1 MKNLFTFAFTASFMV
16 GGITASAQTQYTIL
30 NDFTSKLTNAD
41 FSADSPLSGIE
52 KLATY
57 DYDMPDN
64 GAGAGGTG
72 RFGLQAITGWT
83 ANIPSDNIKVM
94 ENSKSDARPD
104 NANAKAAGIF
114 AYNDDS
120 SEAMGVGLGGSYYAP
135 YLSDGKTQ
143 GVGLV
148 AVWGAEAYYTQDVT
162 LPAGAYMLVATVQ
175 NTSGTQ
181 AFDNRFGF
189 VVSDTEKYYST
200 HTAFDADTEWKTDT
214 AFILIDEEKTVKV
227 SFGYK
232 STGAGSAANQHLY
245 YDHINL
251 YEIDKTPLIKDQID
265 ALKKDL
271 LAVMET
277 AEFNGVDTKAEKAI
291 YNDDNATL
299 EQVQK
304 AIDDLNAKIKEAQV
318 DLSAF
323 FLQNPHFDSDT
334 PIEVGICTFAKDKNA
349 NGTQYSGMLPVSNWT
364 ASNAPDFDGPASG
377 VFAVGSKTWVGG
389 KDFLVP
395 ENLSDGSAEGRVLG
409 LVTSWGNTAAY
420 TQGVTMPAG
429 NYTLKFSYYN
439 AGGTQAIAKNLIG
452 FRAGSTEDESAPEY
466 YGSTTTFPVGK
477 WTSETVTFTL
487 DEETEGVFSLG
498 YTAAGTGSGNMP
510 HLFVDGVTLY
520 YAGDMNIDPSL
531 FALQAAVS
539 SARKYQDMSDSF
551 SAELSKTLDEL
562 IEKGDKLVSDNSD
575 DAEANTA
582 AANDINNLLPEIQK
596 NITAYENLATFKD
609 ETLAAAL
616 EKYEPIADLYET
628 LQLLNDDVEAASNDK
643 LWSTEKINETIA
655 SLSATIKNGVQNA
668 FDAAVAGGDVPEGG
682 LCISDLYDQ
691 LGYTYSTSAVSNT
704 DVPDKEWSYGDASNF
719 KTQYGTAE
727 VWNQSPFTVSRTL
740 KDMPA
745 GTYTITAK
753 GIFRT
758 SDNQANADNYDPSS
772 TPEASVFAGHAKTGL
787 TNIATLTL
795 TSDEAIDGWAAL
807 NDAYVP
813 NSQKAAYDLFTDADY
828 TAAIDKSGLAKSVST
843 VLTEAGDLT
852 FGVKADKMDANSWV
866 VWYSF
871 DIKYSPIDADALSN
885 ELAEAVKDA
894 KAYYNENKDDN
905 MNSYGVTQAD
915 IAIEAAENAIGKD
928 NETMAEAIKNADA
941 ALAAMKANVEAYA
954 ACNNAFEALGS
965 AAEDESAQQTPAALK
980 AYEEALAKY
989 NNVAEM
995 STEELVSFT
1004 VELQHAAALFRIP
1017 LYDGASDQNPVD
1029 MTCVIVNPSFED
1041 EEDGLKGWTYYKGQD
1056 TQAADNS
1063 NATYTTEGVDGNKI
1077 FNTWS
1082 SDANMPEDGLYVS
1095 QVLKALPA
1103 GTYQL
1108 TALVASDIDKTV
1120 GISAGSTAEGAKEY
1134 GFAKVI
1140 TNEKTIGEDISAI
1153 FTVNEGEDITIKV
1166 SAKNWF
1172 KADNFRLTYFGS
1184 NSQKET
1190 TGIEGTADQAGDE
1203 IVSIVT
1209 AAGAKVDALV
1219 KGVNIVTYKNGAT
1232 KKVIL
1237 K

>member
-72 RFGLQAITGWT
+72 KFGLQAITGWT

-120 SEAMGVGLGGSYYAP
+120 SEDMGVGLGGSYYAP

-181 AFDNRFGF
+181 AFDNRLGF

-214 AFILIDEEKTVKV
+214 AFILINEEKTVKV

-245 YDHINL
+245 YDNIKL

-277 AEFNGVDTKAEKAI
+277 AEVNGVDTKAEKAI
-291 YNDDNATL
+291 YDDDNATL

-304 AIDDLNAKIKEAQV
+304 AIDDLNAKIKEAQT

-323 FLQNPHFDSDT
+323 FLQNPHFDSDA
-334 PIEVGICTFAKDKNA
+334 PVEVGICTYAKDKEA
-349 NGTQYSGMLPVSNWT
+349 NGTQYSGMQPVSSWV
-364 ASNAPDFDGPASG
+364 SSMPGKDGPASG
-377 VFAVGSKTWVGG
+377 VFAIGSKAFVGG
-389 KDFLVP
+389 KNFLAP
-395 ENLSDGSAEGRVLG
+395 DNLSDGSTEGRVLG
-409 LVTSWGNTAAY
+409 LVASWTATTAY

-429 NYTLKFSYYN
+429 TYTLKFSYYN
-439 AGGTQAIAKNLIG
+439 AGGTQAIGKNLIG
-452 FRAGSTEDESAPEY
+452 FKAGDTEY
-466 YGSTTTFPVGK
+466 YGTSTTFPVGK

-487 DEETEGVFSLG
+487 DEETEGEFSLG
-498 YTAAGTGSGNMP
+498 YTAANAGSDNMP

-551 SAELSKTLDEL
+551 SAELSKKLEEL
-562 IEKGDKLVSDNSD
+562 VEKGDKLVSDNSD

-582 AANDINNLLPEIQK
+582 AANEINNLLPEIQK
-596 NITAYENLATFKD
+596 NITAYENLVAFQ
-609 ETLAAAL
+609 EGALADAL
-616 EKYEPIADLYET
+616 AKYESVTDLYGT
-628 LQLLNDDVEAASNDK
+628 LQYLNDDVEEVNNDK
-643 LWSTEKINETIA
+643 TWSTEKINETIA
-655 SLSATIKNGVQNA
+655 SLSATIKAGVQKA
-668 FDAAVAGGDVPEGG
+668 FDDAVAGGDVPEGG
-682 LCISDLYDQ
+682 LSISELYDQ

-704 DVPDKEWSYGDASNF
+704 NVPDKEWSYGDASNF

-753 GIFRT
+753 GIYRN
-758 SDNQANADNYDPSS
+758 SDSQANADNYDPSK

-795 TSDEAIDGWAAL
+795 TSDEAIDGWL
-807 NDAYVP
+807 NINDAYMP

-871 DIKYSPIDADALSN
+871 DIKYSPIDADVLSN

-894 KAYYNENKDDN
+894 KAYYNENAEDN
-905 MNSYGVTQAD
+905 MNTYGATEAEK
-915 IAIEAAENAIGKD
+915 AIEKAENAIGKD
-928 NETMAEAIKNADA
+928 AETMAAAIKSVDA
-941 ALAAMKANVEAYA
+941 TIAAMKANVEAKA
-954 ACNNAFEALGS
+954 ACENAYTALGE
-965 AAEDESAQQTPAALK
+965 AAEAEDAQQTPAAVN
-980 AYEEALAKY
+980 AYNEANAKY
-989 NNVAEM
+989 ESLAEM
-995 STEELVSFT
+995 TTEELVSLT
-1004 VELQHAAALFRIP
+1004 AELQHAAALFRIP
-1017 LYDGASDQNPVD
+1017 DYNGASDQNPVD
-1029 MTCVIVNPSFED
+1029 MTCAIVNPSFEN

-1082 SDANMPEDGLYVS
+1082 SDANMPEGGLYVS

-1120 GISAGSTAEGAKEY
+1120 GISAGSTAEGAQEY

-1140 TNEKTIGEDISAI
+1140 TNEKNVGEDISAI
-1153 FTVNEGEDITIKV
+1153 FTVKEGEDITIKV
-1166 SAKNWF
+1166 SAHNWF

-1209 AAGAKVDALV
+1209 AAGAKVNALV
-1219 KGVNIVTYKNGAT
+1219 KGVNIVTYKNDVT

>member
-72 RFGLQAITGWT
+72 KFGLQAITGWT

-94 ENSKSDARPD
+94 ENNKSDARPD

-120 SEAMGVGLGGSYYAP
+120 SEDMGVGLGGSYYAP

-181 AFDNRFGF
+181 AFDNRLGF

-214 AFILIDEEKTVKV
+214 AFILINEEKTVKV

-245 YDHINL
+245 YDNIKL

-291 YNDDNATL
+291 YDDDNATL

-304 AIDDLNAKIKEAQV
+304 AIDDLNAKIKEAQT

-323 FLQNPHFDSDT
+323 FLQNPHFDSDS
-334 PIEVGICTFAKDKNA
+334 PVEVGICTYAKDKEA
-349 NGTQYSGMLPVSNWT
+349 NGTQYSGMQPVSSWV
-364 ASNAPDFDGPASG
+364 SSMPGKDGPASG
-377 VFAVGSKTWVGG
+377 VFAIGSKAFVGG
-389 KDFLVP
+389 KDFLAP
-395 ENLSDGSAEGRVLG
+395 DNLSDGSTEGRVLG
-409 LVTSWGNTAAY
+409 LVASWTATTAY

-439 AGGTQAIAKNLIG
+439 AGGTQAISKNLIG
-452 FRAGSTEDESAPEY
+452 FKAGDTEY
-466 YGSTTTFPVGK
+466 YGTSTTFPVGK

-498 YTAAGTGSGNMP
+498 YTAANAGSNNMP

-551 SAELSKTLDEL
+551 SAELSKKLEEL
-562 IEKGDKLVSDNSD
+562 VEKGDKLVSDNSD

-582 AANDINNLLPEIQK
+582 AANEINNLLPEIQK
-596 NITAYENLATFKD
+596 NITAYENLVAFQ
-609 ETLAAAL
+609 EGALADAL
-616 EKYEPIADLYET
+616 AKYESVTDLYGT
-628 LQLLNDDVEAASNDK
+628 LQYLNDDVEEANNDK
-643 LWSTEKINETIA
+643 TWSTEKINETIA
-655 SLSATIKNGVQNA
+655 SLSATIKAGVQKA
-668 FDAAVAGGDVPEGG
+668 FDDAVAGGDVPEGG
-682 LCISDLYDQ
+682 LSISELYDQ

-704 DVPDKEWSYGDASNF
+704 NVPDKEWSYGDASNF

-753 GIFRT
+753 GIYRN
-758 SDNQANADNYDPSS
+758 SDSQANADNYDPSK

-795 TSDEAIDGWAAL
+795 TSDEAIDGWL
-807 NDAYVP
+807 NINDAYMP

-871 DIKYSPIDADALSN
+871 DIKYSPIDADVLSN

-894 KAYYNENKDDN
+894 KAYYNENAEDN
-905 MNSYGVTQAD
+905 MNTYGATEAEK
-915 IAIEAAENAIGKD
+915 AIEKAENAIGKD
-928 NETMAEAIKNADA
+928 AETMAAAIKSVDA
-941 ALAAMKANVEAYA
+941 TIAAMKANVEAKA
-954 ACNNAFEALGS
+954 ACENAYTALGE
-965 AAEDESAQQTPAALK
+965 AAEAEDAQQTTAAVN
-980 AYEEALAKY
+980 AYNEANAKY
-989 NNVAEM
+989 ESLAEM
-995 STEELVSFT
+995 TTEELVSLT
-1004 VELQHAAALFRIP
+1004 AELQHAAALFRIP
-1017 LYDGASDQNPVD
+1017 DYNGASDQNPVD
-1029 MTCVIVNPSFED
+1029 MTCAIVNPSFEN

-1082 SDANMPEDGLYVS
+1082 SDANMPEGGLYVS

-1120 GISAGSTAEGAKEY
+1120 GISAGSTAEGAQEY

-1140 TNEKTIGEDISAI
+1140 TNEKNVGEDISAI
-1153 FTVNEGEDITIKV
+1153 FTVKEGEDITIKV
-1166 SAKNWF
+1166 SAHNWF

-1209 AAGAKVDALV
+1209 AAGAKVNALV
-1219 KGVNIVTYKNGAT
+1219 KGVNIVTYKNGVT

>member
-52 KLATY
+52 KLCTY
-57 DYDMPDN
+57 DYDMPDA
-64 GAGAGGTG
+64 GAGAGATG
-72 RFGLQAITGWT
+72 KFGLQSITGWT

-94 ENSKSDARPD
+94 ENKDSEARPD

-120 SEAMGVGLGGSYYAP
+120 SEEMGVGLGGSYYAP

-181 AFDNRFGF
+181 AFDNRLGF

-214 AFILIDEEKTVKV
+214 AFVLINEEKTVKV

-245 YDHINL
+245 YDNIKL

-291 YNDDNATL
+291 YDDDNATL

-304 AIDDLNAKIKEAQV
+304 AIDDLNAKIKEAQT

-323 FLQNPHFDSDT
+323 FLQNPHFDSDS
-334 PIEVGICTFAKDKNA
+334 PVEVGICTYAKDKEA
-349 NGTQYSGMLPVSNWT
+349 NGTQYSGMQPVSSWV
-364 ASNAPDFDGPASG
+364 SSMPGKDGPASG
-377 VFAVGSKTWVGG
+377 VFAVGSKAFVGG
-389 KDFLVP
+389 KDFLAP
-395 ENLSDGSAEGRVLG
+395 DNLSDGSTEGRVLG
-409 LVTSWGNTAAY
+409 LVASWTATTAY

-439 AGGTQAIAKNLIG
+439 AGGTQAIDKNLIG
-452 FRAGSTEDESAPEY
+452 FKAGDTEY
-466 YGSTTTFPVGK
+466 YGTSTTFPVGK

-487 DEETEGVFSLG
+487 DEETEGEFSLG
-498 YTAAGTGSGNMP
+498 YKAANTGSGNMP

-551 SAELSKTLDEL
+551 STELGTKLEEL
-562 IEKGDKLVSDNSD
+562 VEKGDKLVSDNSD

-582 AANDINNLLPEIQK
+582 AANEINNLLPEIQK
-596 NITAYENLATFKD
+596 NITAYENLVAFQD
-609 ETLAAAL
+609 GALADAL
-616 EKYEPIADLYET
+616 AKYESVTDLYET
-628 LQLLNDDVEAASNDK
+628 LQLLNDDVEEAKNDK
-643 LWSTEKINETIA
+643 TWSTEKINETIA
-655 SLSATIKNGVQNA
+655 SLSATIKAGVQKA
-668 FDAAVAGGDVPEGG
+668 FDDAVAGGDVPEGG
-682 LCISDLYDQ
+682 LSISELYDQ
-691 LGYTYSTSAVSNT
+691 LGYTYSTTAVSNT
-704 DVPDKEWSYGDASNF
+704 NVPDKEWSYGDASNF

-745 GTYTITAK
+745 GTYTITVK
-753 GIFRT
+753 GIYRNAD
-758 SDNQANADNYDPSS
+758 SQANADNYDPSK

-795 TSDEAIDGWAAL
+795 TSDEAIDGWL
-807 NDAYVP
+807 NINDAYMP

-852 FGVKADKMDANSWV
+852 FGVKADKMEGNSWV

-871 DIKYSPIDADALSN
+871 DIKYSPIDADVLSN
-885 ELAEAVKDA
+885 ELADAVKDA
-894 KAYYNENKDDN
+894 KAYYNENAEDN
-905 MNSYGVTQAD
+905 MNTYGATEAEK
-915 IAIEAAENAIGKD
+915 AIEKAENAIGKD
-928 NETMAEAIKNADA
+928 TETMAAAIKSVDA
-941 ALAAMKANVEAYA
+941 TIAAMKANVEAKA
-954 ACNNAFEALGS
+954 ACENAYTALGE
-965 AAEDESAQQTPAALK
+965 AAEAEDAQHTTAAIN
-980 AYEEALAKY
+980 AYNEANAKY
-989 NNVAEM
+989 ESLAEM
-995 STEELVSFT
+995 TTEELVSLT
-1004 VELQHAAALFRIP
+1004 AELQHAAALFRIP
-1017 LYDGASDQNPVD
+1017 DYNGASDQNQVD
-1029 MTCVIVNPSFED
+1029 MTCAIVNPSFEN

-1077 FNTWS
+1077 FNTWNGS
-1082 SDANMPEDGLYVS
+1082 APEGGFYVS

-1108 TALVASDIDKTV
+1108 TALVASDLNNTI

-1134 GFAKVI
+1134 GFAKEMA
-1140 TNEKTIGEDISAI
+1140 NEKNVGEDISAI

-1166 SAKNWF
+1166 SSNTWF

-1209 AAGAKVDALV
+1209 AAGAKVNALV
-1219 KGVNIVTYKNGAT
+1219 KGVNIVTYKNGVT

>member
-30 NDFTSKLTNAD
+30 NDLTSKLTNAD
-41 FSADSPLSGIE
+41 FTADSPLSGIE

-57 DYDMPDN
+57 DYDMPDA
-64 GAGAGGTG
+64 GAGAGATG
-72 RFGLQAITGWT
+72 KFGLQAITGWT

-94 ENSKSDARPD
+94 ENNKSEARPD

-120 SEAMGVGLGGSYYAP
+120 SEKMGVGLGGSYYAP

-181 AFDNRFGF
+181 AFDNRLGF

-200 HTAFDADTEWKTDT
+200 KTAFDANTEWKTDT
-214 AFILIDEEKTVKV
+214 AFILINEDKTVKV

-245 YDHINL
+245 YDNIKL

-277 AEFNGVDTKAEKAI
+277 AEFNGVNIKAAKAI
-291 YNDDNATL
+291 YDDDNATL
-299 EQVQK
+299 EQVQN
-304 AIDDLNAKIKEAQV
+304 AIDDLKAKIKEAQV
-318 DLSAF
+318 DLSAS

-334 PIEVGICTFAKDKNA
+334 PVEVGICTYAKDKEA
-349 NGTQYSGMLPVSNWT
+349 NGTQYSGMQPVSSWV
-364 ASNAPDFDGPASG
+364 SSDPDKDGPASG
-377 VFAVGSKTWVGG
+377 VFAVGSKAFLGG
-389 KDFLVP
+389 KEFLAP
-395 ENLSDGSAEGRVLG
+395 DNLSDGSTEGRVLG
-409 LVTSWGNTAAY
+409 LVACWTSTTAY

-429 NYTLKFSYYN
+429 NYTLTFSYYN
-439 AGGTQAIAKNLIG
+439 AGGTQAIDKNLFG
-452 FRAGSTEDESAPEY
+452 FKAGDTEY
-466 YGSTTTFPVGK
+466 YGTSTTFPVGK
-477 WTSETVTFTL
+477 WASETVTFTL

-498 YTAAGTGSGNMP
+498 YKSANVGSGTMP

-520 YAGDMNIDPSL
+520 YAGAMDVDPSL

-539 SARKYQDMSDSF
+539 SAKKYQDISDSYYT
-551 SAELSKTLDEL
+551 ELGTKLDEL
-562 IEKGDKLVSDNSD
+562 VEKGDKLVSDNSD

-582 AANDINNLLPEIQK
+582 AANEINNLIPEIQK
-596 NITAYENLATFKD
+596 NITAYENLVAFQD
-609 ETLAAAL
+609 GALADAL
-616 EKYEPIADLYET
+616 AKYESVTDLYET
-628 LQLLNDDVEAASNDK
+628 LQGINDDVEEAKNDK
-643 LWSTEKINETIA
+643 IWGTEKINETIA
-655 SLSATIKNGVQNA
+655 SLSATIKAGVQKA
-668 FDAAVAGGDVPEGG
+668 FDDAVAGGDVPEGG
-682 LCISDLYDQ
+682 LSISELYDQ
-691 LGYTYSTSAVSNT
+691 LGYTYSTTAVSNT
-704 DVPDKEWSYGDASNF
+704 NVPDKEWSYGDASNF

-753 GIFRT
+753 GIYRNAD
-758 SDNQANADNYDPSS
+758 SQANADNYDPSK

-795 TSDEAIDGWAAL
+795 TSDEAIDGWL
-807 NDAYVP
+807 NINDAYMP

-871 DIKYSPIDADALSN
+871 DIKYSPIDADVLSN
-885 ELAEAVKDA
+885 ELAEAVKGA
-894 KAYYNENKDDN
+894 KAYYNENAEDN
-905 MNSYGVTQAD
+905 MNTYGATEAEK
-915 IAIEAAENAIGKD
+915 AIEKAENAIGKD
-928 NETMAEAIKNADA
+928 AETMAAAIKSVDA
-941 ALAAMKANVEAYA
+941 TIAAMKANVEAKA
-954 ACNNAFEALGS
+954 ACENAYTALGE
-965 AAEDESAQQTPAALK
+965 AAEAEDAQQTTAAIN
-980 AYEEALAKY
+980 AYNEANAKY
-989 NNVAEM
+989 ESLAEM
-995 STEELVSFT
+995 TTEELVSLT
-1004 VELQHAAALFRIP
+1004 AELQHAAALFRIP
-1017 LYDGASDQNPVD
+1017 DYNGASDQNPVD
-1029 MTCVIVNPSFED
+1029 MTCAIVNPSFEN

-1082 SDANMPEDGLYVS
+1082 SDANMPEGGLYVS

-1120 GISAGSTAEGAKEY
+1120 GISAGSTAEGAQEY

-1140 TNEKTIGEDISAI
+1140 TNEKNVGEDISAI
-1153 FTVNEGEDITIKV
+1153 FTVKEGEDITIKV
-1166 SAKNWF
+1166 SAHNWF

-1209 AAGAKVDALV
+1209 AAGAKVNALV
-1219 KGVNIVTYKNGAT
+1219 KGVNIVTYKNGVT

>member
-41 FSADSPLSGIE
+41 FTADSPLSGIE
-52 KLATY
+52 KLCTY
-57 DYDMPDN
+57 DYDMPDT
-64 GAGAGGTG
+64 GAGAGATG
-72 RFGLQAITGWT
+72 KFGLQTITGWT

-94 ENSKSDARPD
+94 ENNKSEARPD

-120 SEAMGVGLGGSYYAP
+120 SEDMGVGLGGSYYAP

-181 AFDNRFGF
+181 AFDNRLGF

-200 HTAFDADTEWKTDT
+200 KTAFDADTEWKTDT
-214 AFILIDEEKTVKV
+214 AFILINEDKTVKV

-245 YDHINL
+245 YDNIKL

-291 YNDDNATL
+291 YDDDNATL

-304 AIDDLNAKIKEAQV
+304 AIDDLNAKIKAAQV

-334 PIEVGICTFAKDKNA
+334 PVEVGICTYAKDKET
-349 NGTQYSGMLPVSNWT
+349 NGTQYSGMQPVSSWV
-364 ASNAPDFDGPASG
+364 SSMPGQDGPASG
-377 VFAVGSKTWVGG
+377 IFAVGSKAFLGG
-389 KDFLVP
+389 KNFLAP
-395 ENLSDGSAEGRVLG
+395 DNLSDGSAEGRVLG
-409 LVTSWGNTAAY
+409 LVSCWEATTAY

-439 AGGTQAIAKNLIG
+439 AGGSQAIAKNLIG
-452 FRAGSTEDESAPEY
+452 FKAGDTEY
-466 YGSTTTFPVGK
+466 YGTSTTFPVGK

-487 DEETEGVFSLG
+487 DEETEGNFSLG
-498 YTAAGTGSGNMP
+498 YKAANTGSGDMP

-520 YAGDMNIDPSL
+520 YAGDMNTDPSL
-531 FALQAAVS
+531 FALRAAVS
-539 SARKYQDMSDSF
+539 SAKKYQDMSDSF
-551 SAELSKTLDEL
+551 STELGTKLDEL
-562 IEKGDKLVSDNSD
+562 VEKGDKLVSDNSD
-575 DAEANTA
+575 DTEANTA
-582 AANDINNLLPEIQK
+582 AANEINNLIPEIQK
-596 NITAYENLATFKD
+596 NITAYENLVAFQD
-609 ETLAAAL
+609 GALADAL
-616 EKYEPIADLYET
+616 AKYESVTDLYKT
-628 LQLLNDDVEAASNDK
+628 LQGINDDVEEAKNDK
-643 LWSTEKINETIA
+643 TWGTEKINETIA
-655 SLSATIKNGVQNA
+655 SLSATIKDGVQKA
-668 FDAAVAGGDVPEGG
+668 FDDAVAGGDVPEGG
-682 LCISDLYDQ
+682 LSISELYDQ
-691 LGYTYSTSAVSNT
+691 LAYTYSTTAVSNT
-704 DVPDKEWSYGDASNF
+704 NVPDKEWSYGDASNF

-753 GIFRT
+753 GIYRNAD
-758 SDNQANADNYDPSS
+758 SQSNADNYDPSK

-795 TSDEAIDGWAAL
+795 TSDEAIDGWL
-807 NDAYVP
+807 NINDAYVP

-852 FGVKADKMDANSWV
+852 FGVKADQMEGNSWA

-871 DIKYSPIDADALSN
+871 DIKYSPVDADVLSN
-885 ELAEAVKDA
+885 ELAEAVKEA
-894 KAYYNENKDDN
+894 KAYYKENAEDN
-905 MNSYGVTQAD
+905 MNTYGATEAEK
-915 IAIEAAENAIGKD
+915 AIEKAENAIGKD
-928 NETMAEAIKNADA
+928 TETMAAAVKSVDA
-941 ALAAMKANVEAYA
+941 TIAAMKANVEAKA
-954 ACNNAFEALGS
+954 ACENAYTALS
-965 AAEDESAQQTPAALK
+965 EAAEAEDAQQTAAAIK
-980 AYEEALAKY
+980 AYEEANAKY
-989 NNVAEM
+989 ETLAEM
-995 STEELVSFT
+995 TTEELVSLT
-1004 VELQHAAALFRIP
+1004 AELQHAADLFRIP
-1017 LYDGASDQNPVD
+1017 DYNGASDQNPVD
-1029 MTCVIVNPSFED
+1029 MTSVIVNPSFED

-1056 TQAADNS
+1056 TKAADNS
-1063 NATYTTEGVDGNKI
+1063 DATYTTEGVDGNKI

-1082 SDANMPEDGLYVS
+1082 GSAPEGGFYVS

-1108 TALVASDIDKTV
+1108 TALVASDLNKTI

-1134 GFAKVI
+1134 GFAKEMA
-1140 TNEKTIGEDISAI
+1140 NEKNVGEDISAI

-1166 SAKNWF
+1166 SSKTWF

-1184 NSQKET
+1184 NSQKEA

-1209 AAGAKVDALV
+1209 AAGAKVNALV
-1219 KGVNIVTYKNGAT
+1219 KGVNIVTYKNGVT

>member
-41 FSADSPLSGIE
+41 FTADSPLSGIE
-52 KLATY
+52 KLCTY
-57 DYDMPDN
+57 DYDMPDA
-64 GAGAGGTG
+64 GAGAGATG
-72 RFGLQAITGWT
+72 KFGLQTITGWT

-94 ENSKSDARPD
+94 ENNKSEARPD

-120 SEAMGVGLGGSYYAP
+120 SEYMGVGLGGSYYAP

-181 AFDNRFGF
+181 AFDNRLGF

-200 HTAFDADTEWKTDT
+200 KTAFDADTEWKTDT
-214 AFILIDEEKTVKV
+214 AFILINEDKTVKV

-245 YDHINL
+245 YDNIKL

-277 AEFNGVDTKAEKAI
+277 AEFNGVNIKAAKAI
-291 YNDDNATL
+291 YDDDNASL
-299 EQVQK
+299 EQVQN
-304 AIDDLNAKIKEAQV
+304 AIDDLKAKIKEAQV
-318 DLSAF
+318 DLSAS

-334 PIEVGICTFAKDKNA
+334 PVEVGICTYAKDKEA
-349 NGTQYSGMLPVSNWT
+349 NGTQYSGMQPVSSWV
-364 ASNAPDFDGPASG
+364 SSDPDKDGPASG
-377 VFAVGSKTWVGG
+377 VFAVGSKAFLGG
-389 KDFLVP
+389 KEFLAP
-395 ENLSDGSAEGRVLG
+395 DNLSDGSTEGRVLG
-409 LVTSWGNTAAY
+409 LVACWTSTTAY

-429 NYTLKFSYYN
+429 NYTLTFSYYN
-439 AGGTQAIAKNLIG
+439 AGGTQAIDKNLIG
-452 FRAGSTEDESAPEY
+452 FKAGDTEY
-466 YGSTTTFPVGK
+466 YGTSTTFPVGK

-498 YTAAGTGSGNMP
+498 YKSADVGSGNMP

-520 YAGDMNIDPSL
+520 YAGAMDVDPSL

-539 SARKYQDMSDSF
+539 SAKKYQDISDSYYT
-551 SAELSKTLDEL
+551 ELGTKLDEL
-562 IEKGDKLVSDNSD
+562 VEKGDKLVSDNSD

-582 AANDINNLLPEIQK
+582 AANEINNLIPEIQK
-596 NITAYENLATFKD
+596 NIAAYENLVAFQD
-609 ETLAAAL
+609 GALADAL
-616 EKYEPIADLYET
+616 AKYESVTDLYET
-628 LQLLNDDVEAASNDK
+628 LQGINDDVEEAKNDK
-643 LWSTEKINETIA
+643 TWGTEKINETIA
-655 SLSATIKNGVQNA
+655 SLSATIKAGVQKA
-668 FDAAVAGGDVPEGG
+668 FDDAVAGGDVPEGG
-682 LCISDLYDQ
+682 LSISELYDQ
-691 LGYTYSTSAVSNT
+691 LAYTYSTTAVSNT
-704 DVPDKEWSYGDASNF
+704 NVPDKEWSYGDASNF

-753 GIFRT
+753 GIYRNAD
-758 SDNQANADNYDPSS
+758 SQSNADNYDPSK

-795 TSDEAIDGWAAL
+795 TSDEAIDGWL
-807 NDAYVP
+807 NINDAYVP

-852 FGVKADKMDANSWV
+852 FGVKADQMEGNSWV

-871 DIKYSPIDADALSN
+871 DIKYSPVDADVLSN
-885 ELAEAVKDA
+885 ELAEAVKEA
-894 KAYYNENKDDN
+894 KAYYNENAEDN
-905 MNSYGVTQAD
+905 MNTYGATEAEK
-915 IAIEAAENAIGKD
+915 AIEKAENAIGKD
-928 NETMAEAIKNADA
+928 TETMAAAVKSVDA
-941 ALAAMKANVEAYA
+941 TIAAMKANVEAKA
-954 ACNNAFEALGS
+954 ACENAYTALS
-965 AAEDESAQQTPAALK
+965 EAAEAEDAQQTAAAIK
-980 AYEEALAKY
+980 AYEEANAKY
-989 NNVAEM
+989 ESLAEM
-995 STEELVSFT
+995 STEELVSLT
-1004 VELQHAAALFRIP
+1004 AELQHAADLFRIP
-1017 LYDGASDQNPVD
+1017 DYNGASDQNPVD
-1029 MTCVIVNPSFED
+1029 MTSVIVNPSFED

-1056 TQAADNS
+1056 TKAADNS

-1082 SDANMPEDGLYVS
+1082 GSAPEGGFYVS

-1108 TALVASDIDKTV
+1108 TALVASDLNNTI

-1134 GFAKVI
+1134 GFAKEMA
-1140 TNEKTIGEDISAI
+1140 NEKNVGEDITAI

-1166 SAKNWF
+1166 SSKTWF

-1184 NSQKET
+1184 NSQKEA

-1209 AAGAKVDALV
+1209 AAGAKVNALV
-1219 KGVNIVTYKNGAT
+1219 KGVNIVTYKNGVT

>member
-57 DYDMPDN
+57 DYDMPDA

-72 RFGLQAITGWT
+72 KFGLQSITGWT

-94 ENSKSDARPD
+94 ENNKSEARPD

-120 SEAMGVGLGGSYYAP
+120 SEEMGVGLGGSYYAP

-181 AFDNRFGF
+181 AFDNRLGF

-214 AFILIDEEKTVKV
+214 AFILINEEKTVKV

-245 YDHINL
+245 YDNIKL

-291 YNDDNATL
+291 YDDDNATL

-304 AIDDLNAKIKEAQV
+304 AIDDLNAKIKEAQT

-323 FLQNPHFDSDT
+323 FLQNPHFDSDS
-334 PIEVGICTFAKDKNA
+334 PVEVGICTYAKDKEA
-349 NGTQYSGMLPVSNWT
+349 NGTQYSGMQPVSSWV
-364 ASNAPDFDGPASG
+364 SSMPGKDGPASG
-377 VFAVGSKTWVGG
+377 VFAVGSKAFVGG
-389 KDFLVP
+389 KDFLAP
-395 ENLSDGSAEGRVLG
+395 DNLSDGSTEGRVLG
-409 LVTSWGNTAAY
+409 LVASWTATTAY

-439 AGGTQAIAKNLIG
+439 AGGTQAIDKNLIG
-452 FRAGSTEDESAPEY
+452 FKAGNTEY
-466 YGSTTTFPVGK
+466 YGTSTTFPVGK

-487 DEETEGVFSLG
+487 DEETEGEFSLG
-498 YTAAGTGSGNMP
+498 YTAANTSSGNMP

-551 SAELSKTLDEL
+551 STELGTKLEEL
-562 IEKGDKLVSDNSD
+562 VEKGDKLVSDNSD

-582 AANDINNLLPEIQK
+582 AANEINNLLPEIQK
-596 NITAYENLATFKD
+596 NITAYENLVTFQD
-609 ETLAAAL
+609 GALADAL
-616 EKYEPIADLYET
+616 AKYESVTDLYET
-628 LQLLNDDVEAASNDK
+628 LQLLNDDVEEANNDK
-643 LWSTEKINETIA
+643 TWSTEKINETIA
-655 SLSATIKNGVQNA
+655 SLSATIKAGVQKA
-668 FDAAVAGGDVPEGG
+668 FDDAVAGGDVPEGG
-682 LCISDLYDQ
+682 LSISELYDQ
-691 LGYTYSTSAVSNT
+691 LAYTYSTSAVSNT

-753 GIFRT
+753 GIFRN
-758 SDNQANADNYDPSS
+758 SENQTNADNYDPSS

-795 TSDEAIDGWAAL
+795 ASDEAIDGWAAI

-871 DIKYSPIDADALSN
+871 DIKYSPIDADVLSN
-885 ELAEAVKDA
+885 ELAEAVKEA

-905 MNSYGVTQAD
+905 MNSYGTTQAD
-915 IAIEAAENAIGKD
+915 KAIESAENAIGKD
-928 NETMAEAIKNADA
+928 TETMATAIKNADA

-954 ACNNAFEALGS
+954 ACNNAYEALGS
-965 AAEDESAQQTPAALK
+965 AAEDDNAQQTAAALK
-980 AYEEALAKY
+980 AYEEAIAKY
-989 NNVAEM
+989 ETAAEM
-995 STEELVSFT
+995 TTEELVSFT
-1004 VELQHAAALFRIP
+1004 AELQHAAALFRIP
-1017 LYDGASDQNPVD
+1017 SYDGASDQNPVD

-1063 NATYTTEGVDGNKI
+1063 NATYATEGVDGNKI
-1077 FNTWS
+1077 FNTWNGS
-1082 SDANMPEDGLYVS
+1082 APEGGFYVS

-1108 TALVASDIDKTV
+1108 TALVASDLNNTI
-1120 GISAGSTAEGAKEY
+1120 GISAGSTAEGTKEY
-1134 GFAKVI
+1134 GFAKEMA
-1140 TNEKTIGEDISAI
+1140 NEKNVGEDISAI

-1166 SAKNWF
+1166 SAHNWF

-1190 TGIEGTADQAGDE
+1190 TGIEGTADQTGDE

-1209 AAGAKVDALV
+1209 AAGAKVNALV
-1219 KGVNIVTYKNGAT
+1219 KGVNIVTYKNGVT